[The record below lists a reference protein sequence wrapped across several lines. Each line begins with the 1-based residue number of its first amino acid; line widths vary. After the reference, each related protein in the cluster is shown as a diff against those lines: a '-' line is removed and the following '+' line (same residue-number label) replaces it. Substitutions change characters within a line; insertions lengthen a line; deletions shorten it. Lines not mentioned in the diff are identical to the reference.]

1 MTSHTFQGY
10 ARRWIHHHDHL
21 HPHHHLHQQH
31 HPHHHYYLYPHTNG
45 SSSVGSSS
53 HFFQCSDHPISTH
66 DDHCHHE
73 QDSNKFK
80 FTLLTYNILAQSLF
94 NRKEGMPYC
103 TKRCASWSHRRENLF
118 REIQEYNADI
128 ICLQECDKFEEFWK
142 EKLQSLGYET
152 YFDYQ
157 YNPSKE
163 FRPFSYGLAF
173 GFKSEKFNML
183 ERDLVL
189 MKQELLEQHDHN
201 KHSSPK
207 EMSELEKEEIRHS
220 GNIAQVFA
228 LQSKEFVNEGLLITN
243 THLYWRPES
252 NYVRLRHKDFAII
265 SCGDFNA
272 TPTSFPYKLMTLP
285 GRVLNERLETEIH
298 GDLTQHGMDFSKLTE
313 ENIDKYFSNV
323 EFCEEKVKEDY
334 KSIIQNKNESGE
346 YSEEELEDYLSVER
360 DKRKE
365 SIRELVSYFSK
376 HFPSFISLYSFYG
389 ILNPEDHAKM
399 KVHDKWNHG
408 EVYYTMFTPEFKS
421 TLDYIFLW
429 NTTKPRFRLTKLLS
443 IPTPEELKIGDEEEA
458 KLPNEKHSSDH
469 ISLMVELESTREE
482 EEKQLP

>member
-1 MTSHTFQGY
+1 
-10 ARRWIHHHDHL
+10 
-21 HPHHHLHQQH
+21 
-31 HPHHHYYLYPHTNG
+31 
-45 SSSVGSSS
+45 
-53 HFFQCSDHPISTH
+53 
-66 DDHCHHE
+66 
-73 QDSNKFK
+73 
-80 FTLLTYNILAQSLF
+80 
-94 NRKEGMPYC
+94 MPYC

-252 NYVRLRHKDFAII
+252 NYVRLR
-265 SCGDFNA
+265 
-272 TPTSFPYKLMTLP
+272 
-285 GRVLNERLETEIH
+285 
-298 GDLTQHGMDFSKLTE
+298 
-313 ENIDKYFSNV
+313 
-323 EFCEEKVKEDY
+323 
-334 KSIIQNKNESGE
+334 
-346 YSEEELEDYLSVER
+346 
-360 DKRKE
+360 
-365 SIRELVSYFSK
+365 
-376 HFPSFISLYSFYG
+376 
-389 ILNPEDHAKM
+389 
-399 KVHDKWNHG
+399 
-408 EVYYTMFTPEFKS
+408 
-421 TLDYIFLW
+421 
-429 NTTKPRFRLTKLLS
+429 
-443 IPTPEELKIGDEEEA
+443 
-458 KLPNEKHSSDH
+458 
-469 ISLMVELESTREE
+469 
-482 EEKQLP
+482 